1 MDNMIDMTTPSNGGR
16 RNVITALKTLLD
28 RGIVEPIRQ
37 FHTCLASNEQ
47 ERRISK
53 ATVAPAVEQA
63 AARIAAVVEAARPTN
78 RPTLKGLIHEDVD
91 KTTEELRHRIQSL
104 ESKLVESSAK
114 NELGGGKM
122 KTMKAKGTAT
132 AQTKK
137 SKPTSQKPKSKKKA
151 PTPRKNKNKPS
162 PADNSN
168 VSTTATKN
176 PKEKKSR
183 IKSSGNGQGKKTAAR
198 K

>member
-1 MDNMIDMTTPSNGGR
+1 M
-16 RNVITALKTLLD
+16 
-28 RGIVEPIRQ
+28 EPICQ
-37 FHTCLASNEQ
+37 FHTCLASNAQ

-53 ATVAPAVEQA
+53 ATVAPALEQV
-63 AARIAAVVEAARPTN
+63 AARIAAVVEAERPTN

-91 KTTEELRHRIQSL
+91 KATNELRRRILSL
-104 ESKLVESSAK
+104 ESKLVACSAK
-114 NELGGGKM
+114 KELGGGKT

-137 SKPTSQKPKSKKKA
+137 LKPTSQNLKPKKKA
-151 PTPRKNKNKPS
+151 PTPRKKKPS

-183 IKSSGNGQGKKTAAR
+183 IKSSGNGRGKKTAAH